1 VTRRSGGAGSIPAR
15 RIRLTNT
22 AGPAQDEWSAA
33 TLTEE
38 DRSVTTVPPTDDRS
52 KVGPNLM
59 TPPPPK
65 DESRKAGPS
74 PVSNSPPKD
83 DASKAAPNPLVP
95 LHEAIMAVG
104 PGEVWKRVAESLN
117 PLLQDW
123 QSDALKQKW
132 SRLAAKLAAAT
143 TIAAG
148 MAMLWDRGEKV
159 YESEAG
165 RDAR

>member
-1 VTRRSGGAGSIPAR
+1 VT
-15 RIRLTNT
+15 
-22 AGPAQDEWSAA
+22 
-33 TLTEE
+33 
-38 DRSVTTVPPTDDRS
+38 PTDERS
-52 KVGPNLM
+52 KVGPNQM

-65 DESRKAGPS
+65 DGKVAPS
-74 PVSNSPPKD
+74 PASNSPPKD
-83 DASKAAPNPLVP
+83 DAPKAAPNPLIP

-159 YESEAG
+159 IES
-165 RDAR
+165 DARA

>member
-1 VTRRSGGAGSIPAR
+1 VT
-15 RIRLTNT
+15 
-22 AGPAQDEWSAA
+22 
-33 TLTEE
+33 
-38 DRSVTTVPPTDDRS
+38 PTDDRS

-59 TPPPPK
+59 TPPPQPK
-65 DESRKAGPS
+65 EDGRKAAPS
-74 PVSNSPPKD
+74 PASASPPKD
-83 DASKAAPNPLVP
+83 DAPKAAPNPLIP
-95 LHEAIMAVG
+95 LHEAIMSVG

-159 YESEAG
+159 IESDAG

>member
-1 VTRRSGGAGSIPAR
+1 VTPVTPA
-15 RIRLTNT
+15 
-22 AGPAQDEWSAA
+22 
-33 TLTEE
+33 
-38 DRSVTTVPPTDDRS
+38 DDRS

-59 TPPPPK
+59 TPPPRK
-65 DESRKAGPS
+65 DDGGKAAPS
-74 PVSNSPPKD
+74 PASNSPPKD
-83 DASKAAPNPLVP
+83 DAPKAAPNPLIP
-95 LHEAIMAVG
+95 LHEVIMSVG

-123 QSDALKQKW
+123 QSDAHKHKW

-159 YESEAG
+159 IESDAG
-165 RDAR
+165 R